1 MSKNPR
7 LGVWFAAAAMVFFT
21 RALLFST
28 WQSRSPEV
36 QDALNLNTAEMGL
49 LVMLFPAGGLLGIF
63 FANTLMNRF
72 GAGKL
77 TIVGFSLGAS
87 SLYGL
92 GLAVSAGN
100 VWISAICLLGMGLPM
115 AIADF
120 TGNIQG
126 TAVDSRAKR
135 SLFPAIHAAF
145 GVGMMLAAAFSGYL
159 ISSKIGIEFNYLV
172 VALIVAAGSIW
183 AGLIFPAHER
193 KTVSVAEKVETSK
206 LARKVWSE
214 KRTLLIAL
222 IGFSFIM
229 AEISAGT
236 WLPIALTN
244 SGFSGAE
251 AAAAFGWFWVAI
263 TVTRAFGGF
272 VVDKLGRFQSIFL
285 SALLTAAGISVFVF
299 DSVIQMPYLGIALW
313 GMGLALGFPMSVNSM
328 SDDPAKAAPRIN
340 MIITVVY
347 ISSILVGPVIGT
359 IGQVFSIY
367 AAFAVPLALMLV
379 SAFISPVT
387 KKVS

>member
-1 MSKNPR
+1 
-7 LGVWFAAAAMVFFT
+7 
-21 RALLFST
+21 LFST

-263 TVTRAFGGF
+263 TVTRAFGG
-272 VVDKLGRFQSIFL
+272 
-285 SALLTAAGISVFVF
+285 ISVFVF

>member
-1 MSKNPR
+1 
-7 LGVWFAAAAMVFFT
+7 
-21 RALLFST
+21 
-28 WQSRSPEV
+28 
-36 QDALNLNTAEMGL
+36 
-49 LVMLFPAGGLLGIF
+49 
-63 FANTLMNRF
+63 
-72 GAGKL
+72 
-77 TIVGFSLGAS
+77 
-87 SLYGL
+87 
-92 GLAVSAGN
+92 
-100 VWISAICLLGMGLPM
+100 
-115 AIADF
+115 
-120 TGNIQG
+120 
-126 TAVDSRAKR
+126 
-135 SLFPAIHAAF
+135 
-145 GVGMMLAAAFSGYL
+145 
-159 ISSKIGIEFNYLV
+159 
-172 VALIVAAGSIW
+172 
-183 AGLIFPAHER
+183 
-193 KTVSVAEKVETSK
+193 
-206 LARKVWSE
+206 
-214 KRTLLIAL
+214 
-222 IGFSFIM
+222 M

-272 VVDKLGRFQSIFL
+272 VVDKLGRFQSIML
-285 SALLTAAGISVFVF
+285 SAILTAAGISVFVF

>member
-7 LGVWFAAAAMVFFT
+7 VGVWFAAAAMIFFT

-28 WQSRSPEV
+28 WQSRAPEV
-36 QDALNLNTAEMGL
+36 ALALHLDTAQMGL
-49 LVMLFPAGGLLGIF
+49 LVMLFPAGGLLGIL
-63 FANTLMNRF
+63 FANSLSNRF

-77 TIVGFSLGAS
+77 TIFGFSLGAI
-87 SLYGL
+87 SLYLL
-92 GLAVSAGN
+92 GLSVTSGN
-100 VWISAICLLGMGLPM
+100 VWLAGLCLLGMGLPM

-120 TGNIQG
+120 SGNIQG
-126 TAVDSRAKR
+126 TEVNNRSSR

-145 GVGMMLAAAFSGYL
+145 GVGMMLAAAFSSYL
-159 ISSKIGIEFNYLV
+159 INNKVGIEFNYLT
-172 VALIVAAGSIW
+172 VAIVVAAGSIW
-183 AGLIFPAHER
+183 AGLVFPDHV
-193 KTVSVAEKVETSK
+193 KKVVSKEEKQATSR
-206 LARKVWSE
+206 LARKVWTE
-214 KRTLLIAL
+214 KRTLTIAL

-236 WLPIALTN
+236 WLPIALKN

-251 AAAAFGWFWVAI
+251 AASAFGWFWVVI
-263 TVTRAFGGF
+263 TVTRSVGGF
-272 VVDKLGRFQSIFL
+272 VVDRVGRFGSIML
-285 SALLTAAGISVFVF
+285 SAIVTGLGVSVFVF
-299 DSVIQMPYLGIALW
+299 DSLIHMPYLGIALW

-328 SDDPAKAAPRIN
+328 SDDASHAAPRIN

-367 AAFAVPLALMLV
+367 AAFAVPLALMV
-379 SAFISPVT
+379 ISAILSPVT
-387 KKVS
+387 KEKA